1 MVFVEAIS
9 EDHVTPK
16 TRFLALLSQLQSAHY
31 TDKDVSKLCDAYE
44 FSNLAH
50 HGQVRAS
57 GEPYVFH
64 VISVAEILVSLKLD
78 IESIIAALLHDVVED
93 TETTLEQV
101 HDKFGEE
108 IASLVNGVT
117 KMRGVSNLTSK
128 AENKTGIATS
138 NLTSLK
144 AENLRKL
151 LLAMAKDVR
160 VVMIKLADRLHNMRT
175 LSYLARSKQIS
186 IARETSEIY
195 APLANR
201 LGIWQLKWELE
212 DLSFRYLET
221 ENYKEI
227 ASHLKERKVD
237 RDEYITDIID
247 MLELQLNE
255 ANIKGEVTG
264 RSKHIYSIWKKMQ
277 RKKLGFYQLYDLSAV
292 RILVSN
298 IKDCYHV
305 LGIVHTLW
313 KHIPME
319 FDDYIATPKKNNY
332 QSIHT
337 AVLGPEDK
345 TLEIQIRTFDM
356 HNHSEYGVAAHW
368 RYKEGGKQS
377 GHYEQKIA
385 WLRQLLDWKEEE
397 QDAGDFIDRFKSEVF
412 QDRVYVLTPVGEL
425 VDLPQGATPLDFAF
439 YVHTEIGARCR
450 GAKVNGKMVSLTY
463 ELKSG
468 EQIQILT
475 RKNATPSRDWL
486 NPHLGYLKTPRARSK
501 VKAWF
506 KHQDHDH
513 NVIIGREILE
523 KELHRLGVASFSYD
537 KLVEKF
543 SLRSTE
549 DLFAHIGGGEITSS
563 QIAHSI
569 QFFTDKEKSKLLKK
583 LLSEPVQ
590 QMIDFSNKEHRSGS
604 HKASHKSLQHSKTNS
619 SDISIDGV
627 DNLLTQIAHCCSPVP
642 GDEIVGFI
650 TKTRGITIHRS
661 DCTNLNNMTTDQ
673 HQRIIDVEWNIQC
686 NSGYTVT
693 IEVTAM
699 DRQGLLRDIT
709 TVLANIKVNLLS
721 VSTISDK
728 KDLSAKIKLTIEISG
743 IEQLS
748 QVINK
753 IVQIPNIIEA
763 YRIND

>member
-1 MVFVEAIS
+1 MVFVESIS
-9 EDHVTPK
+9 EDHVTPG

-31 TDKDVSKLCDAYE
+31 TDEDISRLREAYD
-44 FSNLAH
+44 FTHLAH
-50 HGQVRAS
+50 RGQTRAS

-64 VISVAEILVSLKLD
+64 VISVAETLVSLKLD

-93 TETTLEQV
+93 TEITLEQLQK
-101 HDKFGEE
+101 KFGEE

-117 KMRGVSNLTSK
+117 KMREVSNLTSPD
-128 AENKTGIATS
+128 ELS
-138 NLTSLK
+138 NLSVSSQNSLK

-175 LSYLARSKQIS
+175 LSYLPKEKQQI

-212 DLSFRYLET
+212 DLSFRYLDGK
-221 ENYKEI
+221 NYMEI
-227 ASHLKERKVD
+227 ASHLKQRKVD
-237 RDEYITDIID
+237 RDDYISGVIAL
-247 MLELQLNE
+247 LELQLKN
-255 ANIKGEVTG
+255 AHIKGEVSG
-264 RSKHIYSIWKKMQ
+264 RSKHIYSIWKKMH
-277 RKKLGFYQLYDLSAV
+277 RKNLGFHQLYDLSAV
-292 RILVSN
+292 RILVHN

-319 FDDYIATPKKNNY
+319 FDDYVATPKKNNY

-337 AVLGPEDK
+337 AVIGPEDK

-356 HNHSEYGVAAHW
+356 HKHSEYGVAAHW

-377 GHYEQKIA
+377 EHYEQKIA

-397 QDAGDFIDRFKSEVF
+397 QNAGDFIDRFKSEVF
-412 QDRVYVLTPVGEL
+412 QDRVYVLTPEGEL
-425 VDLPQGATPLDFAF
+425 VDLPLGATPLDFAF

-468 EQIQILT
+468 EQVQILT
-475 RKNATPSRDWL
+475 RKNASPSRDWL

-506 KHQDHDH
+506 KHQDHDF
-513 NVIIGREILE
+513 NVTVGREILE
-523 KELHRLGVASFSYD
+523 KELHRLGVASFAYD
-537 KLVEKF
+537 KLVDKF
-543 SLRSTE
+543 SLSSNE
-549 DLFAHIGGGEITSS
+549 DLFVNIGRGEITSS
-563 QIAHSI
+563 QIAHTI
-569 QFFTDKEKSKLLKK
+569 QFFTEKEKEKEKSEKG
-583 LLSEPVQ
+583 LSEPVQ
-590 QMIDFSNKEHRSGS
+590 QMMDFTKENNKGS
-604 HKASHKSLQHSKTNS
+604 SKSKTSS
-619 SDISIDGV
+619 SDISIEGV

-642 GDEIVGFI
+642 GDDIIGFI

-661 DCTNLNNMTTDQ
+661 DCQNLNNMSEEQ
-673 HQRIIDVEWNIQC
+673 HQRIIDVEWNMQC

-693 IEVTAM
+693 IEVIAM

-709 TVLANIKVNLLS
+709 ILLANININLLS
-721 VSTISDK
+721 VSTLSDK
-728 KDLSAKIKLTIEISG
+728 NDLSAKLKLSIEITG

-748 QVINK
+748 QALNK
-753 IVQIPNIIEA
+753 IVQIPNVIEA

>member
-1 MVFVEAIS
+1 MVFVESIS
-9 EDHVTPK
+9 EDHVTPG

-31 TDKDVSKLCDAYE
+31 TDEDVSKLREAFE
-44 FSNLAH
+44 FTQLAH
-50 HGQVRAS
+50 HGQTRAS

-64 VISVAEILVSLKLD
+64 VISVAEILISLKLD

-93 TETTLEQV
+93 TDITHAQLEE
-101 HDKFGEE
+101 KFGEE
-108 IASLVNGVT
+108 IAGLVNGVT
-117 KMRGVSNLTSK
+117 KMRQVSHLTSTDK
-128 AENKTGIATS
+128 ESHSSESENSTEIGNS
-138 NLTSLK
+138 NSLK

-175 LSYLARSKQIS
+175 LSYLPKIKQQL

-212 DLSFRYLET
+212 DLSFRYLDGKQ
-221 ENYKEI
+221 YKQI
-227 ASHLKERKVD
+227 ASHLKQRKVD
-237 RDEYITDIID
+237 RDDYITDVISL
-247 MLELQLNE
+247 LELQLKNVG
-255 ANIKGEVTG
+255 IKGDVSG
-264 RSKHIYSIWKKMQ
+264 RSKHIYSIWKKMH
-277 RKKLGFYQLYDLSAV
+277 RKKLGFHQLYDLSAV
-292 RILVSN
+292 RILVHN

-313 KHIPME
+313 KHIAME

-337 AVLGPEDK
+337 AVIGPEDK
-345 TLEIQIRTFDM
+345 TLEIQIRTYDM
-356 HNHSEYGVAAHW
+356 HKHAEYGVAAHW

-377 GHYEQKIA
+377 ENYEQKIA
-385 WLRQLLDWKEEE
+385 WLRQLLDWKDEE
-397 QDAGDFIDRFKSEVF
+397 QNAGDFIDRFKSEVF
-412 QDRVYVLTPVGEL
+412 QDRVYVLTPAGEL
-425 VDLPQGATPLDFAF
+425 VDLPLGATPLDFAF

-463 ELKSG
+463 ELKNG

-475 RKNATPSRDWL
+475 RKNASPSRDWL

-501 VKAWF
+501 VKSWF
-506 KHQDHDH
+506 KHQDHDY

-523 KELHRLGVASFSYD
+523 KELHRLAVASFSYD

-543 SLRSTE
+543 SLQSSE
-549 DLFAHIGGGEITSS
+549 DLFVNIGRGEITSS
-563 QIAHSI
+563 QIAHAI
-569 QFFTDKEKSKLLKK
+569 QFFTEKNKSESLKK
-583 LLSEPVQ
+583 GLVEPVQ
-590 QMIDFSNKEHRSGS
+590 QMMDLSLEP
-604 HKASHKSLQHSKTNS
+604 HKDSSKLKTNS
-619 SDISIDGV
+619 SDISIEGI

-642 GDEIVGFI
+642 GDDIIGFI

-661 DCTNLNNMTTDQ
+661 DCQNLNNMTDEQ
-673 HQRIIDVEWNIQC
+673 NQRIINVEWNIQC
-686 NSGYTVT
+686 KSGYTVT

-709 TVLANIKVNLLS
+709 ILLANININLLS
-721 VSTISDK
+721 VSTLSDK
-728 KDLSAKIKLTIEISG
+728 DDLSARLKLTIEITG

-748 QVINK
+748 QALNK
-753 IVQIPNIIEA
+753 IVQIPNVIEA

>member
-9 EDHVTPK
+9 EDHITSK

-31 TDKDVSKLCDAYE
+31 TDEDVSKLCDAYE
-44 FSNLAH
+44 FSNVAH

-64 VISVAEILVSLKLD
+64 VISVAEILISLKLD

-93 TETTLEQV
+93 TEVTLEQV
-101 HDKFGEE
+101 HDKFGDE
-108 IASLVNGVT
+108 IAGLVNGVT
-117 KMRGVSNLTSK
+117 KMRGVSNLTSQN
-128 AENKTGIATS
+128 ETQSDLATS
-138 NLTSLK
+138 HQHSLK

-175 LSYLARSKQIS
+175 LSYLPRPKQIS
-186 IARETSEIY
+186 IAKETSEIY

-237 RDEYITDIID
+237 RDEYISDIID
-247 MLELQLNE
+247 LLLQQLKD

-277 RKKLGFYQLYDLSAV
+277 RKELGFHQLYDLSAV
-292 RILVSN
+292 RILVHSV
-298 IKDCYHV
+298 KDCYHV

-337 AVLGPEDK
+337 AVIGPEDK
-345 TLEIQIRTFDM
+345 TLEIQIRTFEM
-356 HNHSEYGVAAHW
+356 HKHSEYGVAAHW

-397 QDAGDFIDRFKSEVF
+397 QNAGDFIDRFKSEVF
-412 QDRVYVLTPVGEL
+412 QDRVYVLTPAGEL

-450 GAKVNGKMVSLTY
+450 GAKVNGKMVALTY

-475 RKNATPSRDWL
+475 RKNASPSRDWL

-523 KELHRLGVASFSYD
+523 KELHRLGVASFSYE

-543 SLRSTE
+543 SLKSTE
-549 DLFAHIGGGEITSS
+549 DLFAHIGGGDITSS

-569 QFFTDKEKSKLLKK
+569 QFFTEKDKSDSLKK
-583 LLSEPVQ
+583 SHNEPIQ
-590 QMIDFSNKEHRSGS
+590 QLMDFSNKEINKSS
-604 HKASHKSLQHSKTNS
+604 HKGTSKSKTNS
-619 SDISIDGV
+619 SDISIEGV

-661 DCTNLNNMTTDQ
+661 DCQNLNNMSDDQ
-673 HQRIIDVEWNIQC
+673 HERIIDVEWNIQC

-693 IEVTAM
+693 IEVIAM

-709 TVLANIKVNLLS
+709 ILLANINVNLLS
-721 VSTISDK
+721 VSTLSDK
-728 KDLSAKIKLTIEISG
+728 SDLSARLKLTVEIAG

-748 QVINK
+748 QTINK
-753 IVQIPNIIEA
+753 IVQIPNVIEA
-763 YRIND
+763 FRINE

>member
-44 FSNLAH
+44 FTNLAH
-50 HGQVRAS
+50 HGQYRAS

-93 TETTLEQV
+93 TEVTLEQL

-128 AENKTGIATS
+128 TENKTGIAAS

-175 LSYLARSKQIS
+175 LSYLPRPKQIS
-186 IARETSEIY
+186 IAKETSEIY

-221 ENYKEI
+221 DNYKEI

-237 RDEYITDIID
+237 RDDYISDIID
-247 MLELQLNE
+247 MLELQLEE

-298 IKDCYHV
+298 VKDCYHV

-356 HNHSEYGVAAHW
+356 HKHSEYGVAAHW

-425 VDLPQGATPLDFAF
+425 IDLPQGATPLDFAF

-475 RKNATPSRDWL
+475 RKNASPSRDWL
-486 NPHLGYLKTPRARSK
+486 NPHLGYLKTPRAR
-501 VKAWF
+501 
-506 KHQDHDH
+506 
-513 NVIIGREILE
+513 
-523 KELHRLGVASFSYD
+523 
-537 KLVEKF
+537 
-543 SLRSTE
+543 
-549 DLFAHIGGGEITSS
+549 
-563 QIAHSI
+563 
-569 QFFTDKEKSKLLKK
+569 
-583 LLSEPVQ
+583 
-590 QMIDFSNKEHRSGS
+590 
-604 HKASHKSLQHSKTNS
+604 
-619 SDISIDGV
+619 
-627 DNLLTQIAHCCSPVP
+627 
-642 GDEIVGFI
+642 
-650 TKTRGITIHRS
+650 
-661 DCTNLNNMTTDQ
+661 
-673 HQRIIDVEWNIQC
+673 
-686 NSGYTVT
+686 
-693 IEVTAM
+693 
-699 DRQGLLRDIT
+699 
-709 TVLANIKVNLLS
+709 
-721 VSTISDK
+721 
-728 KDLSAKIKLTIEISG
+728 
-743 IEQLS
+743 
-748 QVINK
+748 
-753 IVQIPNIIEA
+753 
-763 YRIND
+763 